1 VTSPVT
7 DAPVL
12 VTGAGGFIASHI
24 VSQLLDAG
32 YRVRGTVRDP
42 SRTAKHTHLTT
53 MPGADERLELIAAD
67 LLTPHAFD
75 EAVVDCEYVLHTA
88 SPYALNTDDP
98 QRDLVDPAVNGT
110 ISVLEACVGAG
121 SVRRVVLTSSVAAI
135 TDLADGHLN
144 TEADW
149 NTRSSLTRNPYY
161 FSKTL
166 AEQASWSFM
175 DRSRP
180 GFDLVVVNPFYVIGP
195 SFGPEMNTSHGFL
208 TGLTNGSVPAI
219 LSIEWPFVDVR
230 DVARA
235 HVLAMENPRANGRH
249 IVAAGTRTMRQ
260 VVDLLRANGW
270 GDRYR
275 LPSISMDRGIGI
287 SLSRMVAV
295 FQPSGNRDYLRN
307 HLGGVMRFDN
317 SKARN
322 DLGLIFRDIDQTVL
336 DTMTDLERWGHLGK
350 KRRR

>member
-1 VTSPVT
+1 MT
-7 DAPVL
+7 L
-12 VTGAGGFIASHI
+12 
-24 VSQLLDAG
+24 
-32 YRVRGTVRDP
+32 
-42 SRTAKHTHLTT
+42 
-53 MPGADERLELIAAD
+53 PGADEQLELVAAD
-67 LLTPHAFD
+67 LVTSHAFD
-75 EAVVDCEYVLHTA
+75 DAVVGCEYVLHTA
-88 SPYALNTDDP
+88 SPYELSPEDP

-110 ISVLEACVGAG
+110 VSVLQACVGSA

-135 TDLADGHLN
+135 TDHADGHLN

-166 AEQASWSFM
+166 AEQAAWSFI

-180 GFDLVVVNPFYVIGP
+180 GFDLVAVNPFYVIGP
-195 SFGPEMNTSHGFL
+195 SLGPEMNTSHGVL
-208 TGLTNGSVPAI
+208 TGLTNGSLPAI

-235 HVLAMENPRANGRH
+235 HVLAMENPQANGRH

-287 SLSRMVAV
+287 PISRMVAV
-295 FQPSGNRDYLRN
+295 FQPSGTRDYLRN

-317 SKARN
+317 SKVKN
-322 DLGLIFRDIDQTVL
+322 ELGLVFRDIDETIL